1 MKTKYIYLIL
11 SVSSAFFQEYEKKTL
26 IIFSLLEITL
36 EVEDKYSEKET
47 AFMFSR
53 YTNLKLHMP
62 APVYPGQIVYP
73 L

>member
-1 MKTKYIYLIL
+1 MK
-11 SVSSAFFQEYEKKTL
+11 KKTL